1 MKFKIL
7 FFIMFIS
14 ILVSDNSQT
23 FKLQNGTKITG
34 VIISESD
41 SMFEVDT
48 KLGIIQIFKKD
59 IKKQQ
64 CRVFLNDGNIL
75 IGHKISSS
83 KEKLIL
89 DTDMGIFKINKEDY
103 FLCIPNIKNEVF
115 FIMMFFITI
124 IK

>member
-7 FFIMFIS
+7 FFLMFIS
-14 ILVSDNSQT
+14 ILFSDNSQT
-23 FKLQNGTKITG
+23 FKLQDGTKIIG

-48 KLGIIQIFKKD
+48 KLGIIQILKKD
-59 IKKQQ
+59 IKKRQYK
-64 CRVFLNDGNIL
+64 VFLNDGNIL
-75 IGHKISSS
+75 IGNKISSS

-89 DTDMGIFKINKEDY
+89 DTDMGVFRINKEDY
-103 FLCIPNIKNEVF
+103 FLCIPSIKNDIF
-115 FIMMFFITI
+115 FIIMFFIAI